1 MTSPRRGTRGRGRS
15 DDAGD
20 ATGLAGASGAT
31 LRGALLIAVAV
42 VVGVVLLGK
51 GFDTGFLPTTSE
63 TPSERAAD
71 DDDEGDGGDD
81 GAEESTTTTSPPT
94 THAANQV
101 RVIVLNGG
109 GPTGAA
115 GDSTTALGTAGY
127 TTLEAG
133 NSDPPVPATV
143 VYFTPEYQA
152 DAAAIATSLGITAEP
167 QPMPAT
173 PPPGAPPAG
182 EVDVVVILGPDF
194 TAAG

>member
-15 DDAGD
+15 DE
-20 ATGLAGASGAT
+20 ATGVAGADGAT

-51 GFDTGFLPTTSE
+51 GFDTGFLPTTSD
-63 TPSERAAD
+63 TPSEQAAD
-71 DDDEGDGGDD
+71 DDEVDG

-115 GDSTTALGTAGY
+115 NASTTTLGTTGY

-152 DAAAIATSLGITAEP
+152 DAKAVATSLGITAEP

-194 TAAG
+194 TPAG